1 MDIIN
6 DTRKADP
13 MITINEELGLSLP
26 PVTEDTFPDPVDPES
41 LLALDIE
48 TTGLTA
54 GDNGIYLIG
63 CAYLEQGRFMLR
75 QWFAETEDAER
86 EILAAFRSFAG
97 TYHTLLHYNGTRFD
111 IPFLQERFTRYGIAD
126 PFEPMA
132 SIDLYRYAQPLK
144 NVFGLPDLK
153 QRTVE
158 RFLGRE
164 RTDTHS
170 GRELI
175 EVYRAY
181 GRERQDSQKE
191 ALLLHNAD
199 DIRGLL
205 CCLPLLSYQKLT
217 GHLDGLRVLKAQAK
231 GYDDI
236 HGNRKWELYLEL
248 ELPIQLPAPI
258 SLNRDGCF
266 LRADAQNATL
276 RIPLHDCEMKY
287 FYAGWRDYF
296 YLPEEDTALHKS
308 VAEYVDKA
316 YRIKATPATCYTR
329 KKSQYLQQW
338 DALFEPYFR
347 PSYEDTNLYFELTDE
362 RKRSREDLARYAEH
376 VISHIIQ

>member
-1 MDIIN
+1 
-6 DTRKADP
+6 
-13 MITINEELGLSLP
+13 MITIHEELGLEFP
-26 PVTEDTFPDPVDPES
+26 PVTEDTFPDPVDPET

-48 TTGLTA
+48 TTGLSA
-54 GDNGIYLIG
+54 KESCIYLIG
-63 CAYLEQGRFMLR
+63 CACKEHGRFMLR
-75 QWFAETEDAER
+75 QWFAETESEER
-86 EILAAFRSFAG
+86 DILTAFRSFAG
-97 TYHTLLHYNGTRFD
+97 AYRTLLHYNGTRFD
-111 IPFLQERFTRYGIAD
+111 IPFLLERFSVHGIPD
-126 PFEPMA
+126 IFEPMA
-132 SIDLYRYAQPLK
+132 SIDLYRYAKPLK
-144 NVFGLPDLK
+144 DVFGLPDLK

-158 RFLGRE
+158 TFLGRE
-164 RTDTHS
+164 RTDTHG

-175 EVYRAY
+175 GVYRAY
-181 GRERQDSQKE
+181 GRERNESQKE
-191 ALLLHNAD
+191 TLLLHNAD

-205 CCLPLLSYQKLT
+205 SCLPLLSYKKLT
-217 GHLDGLRVLKAQAK
+217 DNLDGLRVLKAQAK

-248 ELPIQLPAPI
+248 ALPMQLPAPI
-258 SLNRDGCF
+258 NLNRDGCF
-266 LRADAQNATL
+266 LRADKESATL
-276 RIPLHDCEMKY
+276 RVPLHDCEMKY

-362 RKRSREDLARYAEH
+362 RKKSREDLARYAEH
-376 VISHIIQ
+376 IINHILG

>member
-1 MDIIN
+1 
-6 DTRKADP
+6 
-13 MITINEELGLSLP
+13 MITINEELGMDLS
-26 PVTEDTFPDPVDPES
+26 PVTEETFPDPVDPET
-41 LLALDIE
+41 LLAIDIE
-48 TTGLTA
+48 TTGLSA
-54 GDNGIYLIG
+54 EQSAIYLIG
-63 CAYLEQGRFMLR
+63 CAYKERGRFMLR
-75 QWFAETEDAER
+75 QWFAESESEER
-86 EILAAFRSFAG
+86 EILAAFWGFAG
-97 TYHTLLHYNGTRFD
+97 AYHTLLHYNGTRFD
-111 IPFLQERFTRYGIAD
+111 IPFLQERFSRYGITD
-126 PFEPMA
+126 ILEPMA

-158 RFLGRE
+158 TFLGRD

-181 GRERQDSQKE
+181 CRERGEDQKG

-205 CCLPLLSYQKLT
+205 SCLPLLSYKKLSDN
-217 GHLDGLRVLKAQAK
+217 LDGIRVLKAQAK

-248 ELPIQLPAPI
+248 ELPMQLPAPI
-258 SLNRDGCF
+258 NLNRDGCF
-266 LRADAQNATL
+266 LRAENGSATL
-276 RIPLHDCEMKY
+276 RVPLLDCEMKY

-347 PSYEDTNLYFELTDE
+347 PTYEDTNLYFELTDE
-362 RKRSREDLARYAEH
+362 RKKSRADLARYAEH
-376 VISHIIQ
+376 VIGHILG